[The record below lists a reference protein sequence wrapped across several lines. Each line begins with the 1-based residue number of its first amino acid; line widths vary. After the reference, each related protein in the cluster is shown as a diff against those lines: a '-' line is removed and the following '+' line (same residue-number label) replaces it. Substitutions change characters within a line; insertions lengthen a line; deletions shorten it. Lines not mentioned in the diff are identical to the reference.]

1 MLRSVFD
8 ISGPTLGD
16 VEPMFLIAGNHHPG
30 PSAMLVMH
38 GATGTCH
45 C

>member
-16 VEPMFLIAGNHHPG
+16 VEPMFLIAGNHHTG